1 MPAHKIP
8 SQRPRIP
15 RTQRQKRK
23 RRTFEEE
30 YRDDRVDE
38 IGLELDVVHANV
50 VQDLGE
56 DVGDLDVG
64 EGERLALDAQDE
76 VLHPQ
81 RKGLVVDDELGRA
94 TPLDHEAPGA
104 VAVKLRDGAE
114 EVEEVAAVA
123 LVEGGDEARVDEDD
137 LGLVPEEVHAIELG
151 EPGGAVVRYGTKAV
165 DDVDAVDVG
174 GVLGGVGF
182 GVISPVCPE
191 GGEDALGRWLEELDH
206 DVAWRSAECG
216 ASAASC
222 EGVCWFERLPG

>member
-1 MPAHKIP
+1 MPAHEIP

-15 RTQRQKRK
+15 RTQRQKQT

-38 IGLELDVVHANV
+38 IGLELDMVHANV

-123 LVEGGDEARVDEDD
+123 LVEGGDKARVDEDD
-137 LGLVPEEVHAIELG
+137 LGLVPEEVDAIELG

-206 DVAWRSAECG
+206 DVAWRSTECG